1 MAAILYPILVR
12 PRDGGLGVPRV
23 KGTPTR
29 RRTRGEGTLYEKT
42 RTWKTNDGK
51 TRSKKMWVAAISEGH
66 VAEQGRQ
73 RRRRRFF
80 YGATASEARAARD
93 EYLRKAGKDAPKT
106 DVAALT
112 VSEFADRFFR
122 HIDDRIAGG
131 ELRETTKNSY
141 DQIVRLYVIPTFG
154 ELPIVEL
161 SSTRIKR
168 FYDSL
173 RSKVSSSRIAR
184 VHVILGAMLSLAVEE
199 RVLASS
205 PLDAIKRAAPRH
217 RRPKAE
223 ALTEKQAQQLRQ
235 AAKGHRLEALVTLA
249 LTTGMRQGELFALRW
264 SDVDLKRR
272 TLYVRRSAQ
281 EILSEVTFVEP
292 KTAQGRRRITLSA
305 VGVEA
310 LKGRQALAKREVR
323 SELVFPDEH
332 GRPLRK
338 DPYFR
343 KDWDPVRK
351 AARLPDLNFR
361 RLRHTAASLLLIEGV
376 HPKVVSEMLGH
387 SSISL
392 TLDTYSHLI
401 PTMQAGAADAFDRLF
416 GPKPTRRK
424 AG

>member
-1 MAAILYPILVR
+1 MPRTKKPIA
-12 PRDGGLGVPRV
+12 
-23 KGTPTR
+23 R
-29 RRTRGEGTLYEKT
+29 RRVRGEGTLYKKT
-42 RTWKTNDGK
+42 RTWKTKSGA
-51 TRSKKMWVAAISEGH
+51 THSKVLWVAAISEGNI
-66 VAEQGRQ
+66 AEAGRQ

-80 YGATASEARAARD
+80 YGSTASEARAARD
-93 EYLRKAGKDAPKT
+93 EYLRKAGKDAPDG
-106 DVAALT
+106 DVATLT

-141 DQIVRLYVIPTFG
+141 DQIIRLYVIPTFG
-154 ELPIVEL
+154 EVPIASLKSEQ
-161 SSTRIKR
+161 IKR

-173 RSKVSSSRIAR
+173 RSKVSAPRIAR
-184 VHVILGAMLSLAVEE
+184 IHVILGAMLNLALEE
-199 RVLASS
+199 RVIATS
-205 PLDAIKRAAPRH
+205 PLEAIKRAAPRH
-217 RRPKAE
+217 RRARVE
-223 ALTEKQAQQLRQ
+223 ALTEKEAQGLRR

-249 LTTGMRQGELFALRW
+249 LTTGMRQGEIFALRW

-281 EILSEVTFVEP
+281 EIAGEVTFVEP
-292 KTAQGRRRITLSA
+292 KTAQSRRRITLSA
-305 VGVEA
+305 VAVEA
-310 LKGRQALAKREVR
+310 LKGRQALAKREAR
-323 SELVFPDEH
+323 AELVFPDEH

-338 DPYFR
+338 DPYSR

-351 AARLPDLNFR
+351 AAGLPDLNFH

-401 PTMQAGAADAFDRLF
+401 PTMQAGAADAFDRVF
-416 GPKPTRRK
+416 GRSPGRRR
-424 AG
+424 AT